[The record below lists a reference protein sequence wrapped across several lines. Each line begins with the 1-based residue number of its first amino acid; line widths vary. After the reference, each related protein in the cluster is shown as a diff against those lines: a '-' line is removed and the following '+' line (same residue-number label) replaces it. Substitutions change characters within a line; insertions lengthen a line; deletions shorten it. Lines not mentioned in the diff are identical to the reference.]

1 MSVAHVALPVPLPR
15 TFDYLLPAGVKP
27 AVGVRVSVPF
37 GQRKMIGIITGV
49 SEHSELPLENLKS
62 IHHIIDDES
71 LFSSRMWHMLR
82 WAADYYH
89 YPIGEVL
96 FHALPVMLRQG
107 KPAQHGQLWQWVITE
122 QGKATLSETLKRA
135 PKQQQA
141 LAMLLQRPLYRHQ
154 VVECD
159 LTDAALQSIKAK
171 GLAELRAESPELQD
185 WRKTMR

>member
-1 MSVAHVALPVPLPR
+1 MNRYFLPHVAHAALGGRLLSLPDR
-15 TFDYLLPAGVKP
+15 RGF
-27 AVGVRVSVPF
+27 
-37 GQRKMIGIITGV
+37 I
-49 SEHSELPLENLKS
+49 
-62 IHHIIDDES
+62 
-71 LFSSRMWHMLR
+71 
-82 WAADYYH
+82 
-89 YPIGEVL
+89 
-96 FHALPVMLRQG
+96 HALPVMLRQG